1 MTSLPFT
8 DTAGLSMA
16 AESVGVNKAKVLLL
30 KIKLTKEIETKN
42 NPRIFNSQLNHPPPH
57 EV

>member
-1 MTSLPFT
+1 
-8 DTAGLSMA
+8 MA